1 MKQDGDPAPA
11 AVLGL
16 GEAGARYA
24 ADLVAAGWPVVGYDP
39 APTSTPD
46 GVVRAHSIAEAVR
59 EAELV
64 LSFTGE
70 PASATA
76 AASAGGS
83 LPPGARYADFNTS
96 APATKRA
103 VEQACSAPVADVAVL
118 APVPREGAR
127 TPLIASGEAAA
138 DLAAA
143 LRPVGASVEV
153 LGEPV
158 GAAAGRK
165 LLRSVFM
172 KGLAAAAVEA
182 DTAGAAAGC
191 QDWIREQMAAELGP
205 RGPELVERLI
215 GGTRAHAGRRVH
227 EMRASHAHLDELGVP
242 APVVEASLRWLREL
256 SEGREAPER
265 KANP

>member
-1 MKQDGDPAPA
+1 MKQDPNPVPT

-24 ADLVAAGWPVVGYDP
+24 ADLAAAGWPVVGYDP

-46 GVVRAHSIAEAVR
+46 GVVRAHSIADAAR
-59 EAELV
+59 GAELV

-70 PASATA
+70 PASVA
-76 AASAGGS
+76 AATSAGPA
-83 LPPGARYADFNTS
+83 LPPRARYADFNTS

-103 VEQACSAPVADVAVL
+103 VERGCAVPVADVAVL
-118 APVPREGAR
+118 APVPRDGAR
-127 TPLIASGEAAA
+127 TPLVASGAAA
-138 DLAAA
+138 SEVAAA
-143 LRPVGASVEV
+143 LGTVGAGVEV
-153 LGEPV
+153 LDEPV

-172 KGLAAAAVEA
+172 KGLAAAVVEA

-191 QDWIREQMAAELGP
+191 QEWIREQMAGELGP
-205 RGPELVERLI
+205 RGPELVERLLA
-215 GGTRAHAGRRVH
+215 GTRAHAGRRAH
-227 EMRASHAHLDELGVP
+227 EMAASRAHLDELGVP

-256 SEGREAPER
+256 SGQDRR
-265 KANP
+265 LSGQD